1 MSDRSSSRNR
11 IASVISFRTKR
22 PDNSLQYMTEI
33 HTYMTCGCIVRCSS
47 SSTIIIIKVSRSQ
60 GLVSFEIVGSRA
72 KPLCVFRVF
81 AASYCSRS
89 LRKNKKTKKQK
100 NKEPFAYFP
109 DVQVLESL
117 NIFRNFLFFFCCQF
131 GDFRGFLHCFASLL
145 LCFFV
150 LDCGLWHCGCRSFP
164 PSSSSQHLVCN
175 LLATLPFA
183 STDNLS
189 MSLHVICLFFLFI
202 WSKSCPFDNHLQ
214 VPFLM
219 FCRTS
224 ALKPF
229 FIVFC
234 PPANQ

>member
-89 LRKNKKTKKQK
+89 LRKNKKTKKQR
-100 NKEPFAYFP
+100 A
-109 DVQVLESL
+109 VRVLSRRTSTRVSQHFSQL
-117 NIFRNFLFFFCCQF
+117 PLLLLLPIW
-131 GDFRGFLHCFASLL
+131 GFSWILALLCFFASLL
-145 LCFFV
+145 LCF
-150 LDCGLWHCGCRSFP
+150 GLWTVALWLSFFSAIFIFAASCLQFACN
-164 PSSSSQHLVCN
+164 SSLRFN
-175 LLATLPFA
+175 
-183 STDNLS
+183 
-189 MSLHVICLFFLFI
+189 
-202 WSKSCPFDNHLQ
+202 
-214 VPFLM
+214 
-219 FCRTS
+219 
-224 ALKPF
+224 
-229 FIVFC
+229 
-234 PPANQ
+234 